1 MGMDSVQQTSLTARG
16 APPPRAL
23 ARRLRASLGPQALA
37 SREKI
42 LLQSRTFSRV
52 SDHRVI
58 RDGCALDGKKCL
70 EGFGPT
76 PRLDGFFR
84 AAEIVVRW
92 SKPPICGHVVEQRRG
107 RFAATLQASLELR
120 VCLEIPAGRQIRAT
134 QAEATEPGIRE
145 ILRLLEFC
153 QRG

>member
-1 MGMDSVQQTSLTARG
+1 MRTCGREVVCLWAWIQFSRLHSLRVG
-16 APPPRAL
+16 PHPPAL

-92 SKPPICGHVVEQRRG
+92 SKPPICGHV
-107 RFAATLQASLELR
+107 
-120 VCLEIPAGRQIRAT
+120 
-134 QAEATEPGIRE
+134 
-145 ILRLLEFC
+145 
-153 QRG
+153 